1 MAHLII
7 GARGS
12 TLSRIQ
18 AYRVRQGL
26 QNAGMETEV
35 RWITTHG
42 DRDRTA
48 SFTGVGMFVKEIQQA
63 LLRGDID
70 LAVHSAKDLPTAP
83 VEGLALVAV
92 LQRDTPWDL
101 LIHRT
106 PVRRIGT
113 SSARRQALLRTLF
126 PEAEIHPLRGNVD
139 TRLRK
144 LVEGETDAVV
154 LSAAGLERLERWRPG
169 QSHVEGFAVQ
179 VLTPPSFV
187 PAPAQGVI
195 AVEMRA
201 DHPLRAQVRQV
212 LNDPRTEQAIL
223 LERHLLSRAGAGCH
237 APFGCYVHPR
247 DGHWE
252 GFLYWVHN
260 GRTLQIHHVAPTLDH
275 LRDTLEDHLAAFLR
289 A

>member
-1 MAHLII
+1 
-7 GARGS
+7 GS

-18 AYRVRQGL
+18 AHKVRQRLQEAGL
-26 QNAGMETEV
+26 ASGI

-63 LLRGDID
+63 LLREEID

-83 VEGLALVAV
+83 VEDLTLVAV

-106 PVRRIGT
+106 PMHRIGT
-113 SSARRQALLRTLF
+113 SSARRKALLRGLF

-144 LVEGETDAVV
+144 LAAGETDAVV
-154 LSAAGLERLERWRPG
+154 LSAAGLERLGLWRPG
-169 QSHVEGFAVQ
+169 QTHVEGFAVQ

-201 DHPLRAQVRQV
+201 DHPLRSQVRQV
-212 LNDPRTEQAIL
+212 LNDALTEQAIL

-252 GFLYWVHN
+252 GFLFWVHN
-260 GRTLQIHHVAPTLDH
+260 ARTLQLHHTAPTIEH
-275 LRDTLEDHLAAFLR
+275 LRDTLEDHLDAFLR